1 VEFALWSRRIRS
13 YRHDLV
19 GATKVV
25 ENLSGRTVL
34 VTGASSGL
42 GLAVAKQLA
51 GSGARTLLGCRDK
64 DRAREAM
71 ERIRLAHPA
80 ARVEF
85 VYLDLASLESIEE
98 AAAELADRAGEL
110 DVLVNNAGVM
120 APPPGHTP
128 DGFEIQIGVNHL
140 GHFALTGQLLPLLLA
155 AEQPRV
161 VTISSVMHRAAV
173 RGELTD
179 FKILPRG
186 SNWLGYARSK
196 LANLLF
202 AFELDRRAHGRLYSI
217 AAHPG
222 FARSALVSP
231 AEGGMRAVAAPVLRQ
246 SALILGQSPER
257 STRPIVFAATAKA
270 ALRAGAARARFKGE
284 DPDVTGSRF
293 FGPRGP
299 GGLRGAP
306 TVAGASALAR
316 DTELAQE
323 LWEASAE
330 ATGVRFAELG

>member
-1 VEFALWSRRIRS
+1 M
-13 YRHDLV
+13 
-19 GATKVV
+19 V

-51 GSGARTLLGCRDK
+51 GSGARTLLGCRDAE
-64 DRAREAM
+64 RAGTAM
-71 ERIRLAHPA
+71 ERIRRAHPA

-85 VYLDLASLESIEE
+85 VRVDLASLESIEE

-120 APPPGHTP
+120 APPQGHTP
-128 DGFEIQIGVNHL
+128 DGFEIQIGINHL
-140 GHFALTGQLLPLLLA
+140 GHFALTGHLLPLLLA

-161 VTISSVMHRAAV
+161 VTVTSVMHKLAV
-173 RGELTD
+173 RNELTD
-179 FKILPRG
+179 FKILPHG
-186 SNWLGYARSK
+186 SNWLGYGRSK
-196 LANLLF
+196 LANLMF

-222 FARSALVSP
+222 VARSDLMART
-231 AEGGMRAVAAPVLRQ
+231 EGGARKLLGPMLRHGTHLVAQ
-246 SALILGQSPER
+246 SAEQGA
-257 STRPIVFAATAKA
+257 RPILFAATAKA
-270 ALRAGAARARFKGE
+270 ALKAGAARPNVRGE
-284 DPDVTGSRF
+284 DPDLTGTRF

-316 DTELAQE
+316 DRELCRE

-330 ATGVRFAELG
+330 ATGTRYAALG

>member
-1 VEFALWSRRIRS
+1 M
-13 YRHDLV
+13 

-51 GSGARTLLGCRDK
+51 GSGARTLLGCRDEQ
-64 DRAREAM
+64 RAGAAM
-71 ERIRLAHPA
+71 ERIRKAHPA

-85 VYLDLASLESIEE
+85 VRIDLASLESVEE

-120 APPPGHTP
+120 APPPEHTP
-128 DGFEIQIGVNHL
+128 DGFEIQIGINHL
-140 GHFALTGQLLPLLLA
+140 GHFALTGHLLPLLLA

-161 VTISSVMHRAAV
+161 VTVTSMMHKLAV
-173 RGELTD
+173 RNELAD
-179 FKILPRG
+179 FKNLPHG
-186 SNWLGYARSK
+186 SNWLGYGRSK
-196 LANLLF
+196 LANLMF

-222 FARSALVSP
+222 VARSDLMART
-231 AEGGMRAVAAPVLRQ
+231 EGGARKVLGPLMRHGRHMVAQ
-246 SALILGQSPER
+246 SADQGA
-257 STRPIVFAATAKA
+257 RPIFFAATAKA
-270 ALRAGAARARFKGE
+270 ALRAGAARPKARGE
-284 DPDVTGSRF
+284 DPDPTGTRY

-306 TVAGASALAR
+306 TVAGPSALAR
-316 DTELAQE
+316 DPELCRE

-330 ATGVRFAELG
+330 ATGVRYAALG

>member
-1 VEFALWSRRIRS
+1 
-13 YRHDLV
+13 V

-42 GLAVAKQLA
+42 GLAVAGQLA
-51 GSGARTLLGCRDK
+51 GSGARTLLACRDK

-71 ERIRLAHPA
+71 ERIRHTHPA

-85 VYLDLASLESIEE
+85 VHVDLASLESVEE

-140 GHFALTGQLLPLLLA
+140 GHFALTGHLLPLLLT

-161 VTISSVMHRAAV
+161 VTVTSAMHKLAV
-173 RGELTD
+173 RNELTD
-179 FKILPRG
+179 FKILPHG
-186 SNWLGYARSK
+186 SNWLGYGRSK
-196 LANLLF
+196 LANLMF
-202 AFELDRRAHGRLYSI
+202 AFELDRRAHGRLCSL

-222 FARSALVSP
+222 VARSDLMART
-231 AEGGMRAVAAPVLRQ
+231 EGGGRRVVGPVLRHGTHLVAQ
-246 SALILGQSPER
+246 SAEQGA
-257 STRPIVFAATAKA
+257 RPILFAATSKA
-270 ALRAGAARARFKGE
+270 ALKAGAARPRARGE
-284 DPDVTGSRF
+284 DPDMTGTRY

-316 DTELAQE
+316 DAELCRE
-323 LWEASAE
+323 LWEASVE
-330 ATGVRFAELG
+330 ATGVRFAALG

>member
-1 VEFALWSRRIRS
+1 M
-13 YRHDLV
+13 
-19 GATKVV
+19 V

-51 GSGARTLLGCRDK
+51 GSGARTLLGCRDAE
-64 DRAREAM
+64 RAGTAM
-71 ERIRLAHPA
+71 ERIRRAHPA

-85 VYLDLASLESIEE
+85 VRMDLASLESIEE

-120 APPPGHTP
+120 APPQGHTP

-140 GHFALTGQLLPLLLA
+140 GHFALTGHLLPLLLA

-161 VTISSVMHRAAV
+161 VTVTSVMHKLAV
-173 RGELTD
+173 RNELTD
-179 FKILPRG
+179 FKILPHG
-186 SNWLGYARSK
+186 SNWLGYGRSK
-196 LANLLF
+196 LANLMF

-222 FARSALVSP
+222 VARSDLMART
-231 AEGGMRAVAAPVLRQ
+231 EGGARKLLGPMLRHGTHLFAQ
-246 SALILGQSPER
+246 SAEQGA
-257 STRPIVFAATAKA
+257 RPILFAATAKA
-270 ALRAGAARARFKGE
+270 ALKAGAARPKVRGE
-284 DPDVTGSRF
+284 DPDLTGTRF

-316 DTELAQE
+316 DQELCRE

-330 ATGVRFAELG
+330 ATGTRYAALG

>member
-1 VEFALWSRRIRS
+1 
-13 YRHDLV
+13 V

-51 GSGARTLLGCRDK
+51 GAGARTLLACRDK
-64 DRAREAM
+64 ERAREAM
-71 ERIRLAHPA
+71 DRIRGAHPA

-85 VYLDLASLESIEE
+85 VHVDLASLESVEE

-120 APPPGHTP
+120 APPPEHTQ

-140 GHFALTGQLLPLLLA
+140 GHFALTGLLLPLLLA

-161 VTISSVMHRAAV
+161 VTVTSVMHKLAV
-173 RGELTD
+173 RNELLD
-179 FKILPRG
+179 FKILPHG
-186 SNWLGYARSK
+186 SNWLGYGRSK
-196 LANLLF
+196 LANLMF
-202 AFELDRRAHGRLYSI
+202 AFELDRRAHGRLFSI

-222 FARSALVSP
+222 LARSELMART
-231 AEGGMRAVAAPVLRQ
+231 EGGARRLLGPVLRHGSHVVAQ
-246 SALILGQSPER
+246 SADQGA
-257 STRPIVFAATAKA
+257 RPILFAATAKA
-270 ALRAGAARARFKGE
+270 ALKAGAARPKARGE
-284 DPDVTGSRF
+284 DPDLTGTRF

-316 DTELAQE
+316 DQELCRE
-323 LWEASAE
+323 LWEASVE
-330 ATGVRFAELG
+330 ATGVRFAALG

>member
-1 VEFALWSRRIRS
+1 M
-13 YRHDLV
+13 
-19 GATKVV
+19 V

-42 GLAVAKQLA
+42 GLAVARQLA
-51 GSGARTLLGCRDK
+51 ASGARTLLACRD
-64 DRAREAM
+64 DARAEAALAA
-71 ERIRLAHPA
+71 IRAAHPA

-85 VYLDLASLESIEE
+85 VRVDLANLESIEE

-120 APPPGHTP
+120 TPVQAHTK
-128 DGFEIQIGVNHL
+128 DGFELQIGTNHL

-155 AEQPRV
+155 AEAPRV
-161 VTISSVMHRAAV
+161 VTVSSVVHRIAV
-173 RGELTD
+173 RTELTD

-202 AFELDRRAHGRLYSI
+202 AFELDRRAGGRLHSL

-222 FARSALVSP
+222 FARSELVDRSQLSR
-231 AEGGMRAVAAPVLRQ
+231 GRLTGPVYRHGARLLSQ
-246 SALILGQSPER
+246 SADQGA
-257 STRPIVFAATAKA
+257 RPILFAATAKA
-270 ALRAGAARARFKGE
+270 ALRAGELGGRPGSAE
-284 DPDVTGSRF
+284 VDVTGKRF

-299 GGLRGAP
+299 GELRGAP
-306 TVAGASALAR
+306 TVAGASSLAR
-316 DTELAQE
+316 DLELAQQ
-323 LWEASAE
+323 LWEASVE
-330 ATGVRFAELG
+330 ATGLRYAALG